1 MGLTPVVTRSAA
13 DRSQSSRSARSDA
26 PDWIGMAAGG
36 SLIAAGL
43 LLFAGKRRA
52 AMAAAAA
59 GTSLA
64 MLEQQD
70 LLRTLWKQLPGYVD
84 QVQQAISQVRN
95 TVDEFTVKAAPGPR
109 PVSNPDE
116 G

>member
-1 MGLTPVVTRSAA
+1 MGLTPVPQRVR
-13 DRSQSSRSARSDA
+13 QSDSTETAKSRTEAV
-26 PDWIGMAAGG
+26 DWIAWAAGG

-43 LLFAGKRRA
+43 LLLSGKRRA

-70 LLRTLWKQLPGYVD
+70 LLRSLWKQLPGYVD
-84 QVQQAISQVRN
+84 QVQQAISQVQN
-95 TVDEFTVKAAPGPR
+95 TVEDITAITSPSPKPAPTPTDG
-109 PVSNPDE
+109 
-116 G
+116 

>member
-1 MGLTPVVTRSAA
+1 MGLTPVVTQSATN
-13 DRSQSSRSARSDA
+13 RPQSTGSARSDA

-84 QVQQAISQVRN
+84 QVQQAISQVRS
-95 TVDEFTVKAAPGPR
+95 TVEEFTVKAASGPH
-109 PVSNPDE
+109 PVSNPDKD
-116 G
+116 

>member
-1 MGLTPVVTRSAA
+1 MGLTPVPQRVR
-13 DRSQSSRSARSDA
+13 QSDSTETAEARTETV
-26 PDWIGMAAGG
+26 DWIALAAGG

-43 LLFAGKRRA
+43 LLLSGKRRA

-70 LLRTLWKQLPGYVD
+70 LLRSLWKQLPGYVD
-84 QVQQAISQVRN
+84 QVQQTISQVRN
-95 TVDEFTVKAAPGPR
+95 TVEDLSAKTSPPPK
-109 PVSNPDE
+109 PVPTPTA

>member
-1 MGLTPVVTRSAA
+1 MGLTPVPQRVRQSDSTEAA
-13 DRSQSSRSARSDA
+13 TSRTETV
-26 PDWIGMAAGG
+26 DWIALAAGG

-43 LLFAGKRRA
+43 LLLSGKRRA

-70 LLRTLWKQLPGYVD
+70 LLRSLWKQLPGYVD

-95 TVDEFTVKAAPGPR
+95 TVEDITAQTSPPPKPAPSPT
-109 PVSNPDE
+109 E